1 MKPRKSDDADG
12 SPVPESG
19 ECRTRWR
26 VALVTF
32 ANKLRWLFSHPT
44 FSRHP
49 ISVLLAVL
57 KWEWIR
63 KRGQSKI
70 LPLTADL
77 RFKVRPFDGMGRML
91 CYFGLEADEMFGFM
105 NEYLKPGMVVVDV
118 GANIGTHSIYSA
130 RLIGE
135 GGKVVAIE
143 ADSETAKILRDNISL
158 NHVANVGVLE
168 TCVSDQPGTVLF
180 NVNCNSAKSS
190 IVYAGESTIPVNAQR
205 MVDLLPHEL
214 QIDFLKIDVEG
225 ADYLVLIGSREIF
238 TLRPPS
244 VVVAELSSRK
254 EEICRFLT
262 SYDYE
267 LFDYR
272 AGRLVPRTSEHCIQ
286 NIYALHSSIRKVLA
300 NRGWSQSEGGI
311 WLSPSTGRARPHVLA
326 DGRKT

>member
-1 MKPRKSDDADG
+1 MKPRKSDDAGG
-12 SPVPESG
+12 SPISESG
-19 ECRTRWR
+19 ECRTKWR

-70 LPLTADL
+70 LQLSGDL

-91 CYFGLEADEMFGFM
+91 CYFGLEADQMFSFM

-143 ADSETAKILRDNISL
+143 AHPETVEILRENINL
-158 NHVANVGVLE
+158 NNVTNVGVLE
-168 TCVSDQPGTVLF
+168 TCVSEQAGTVLF
-180 NVNCNSAKSS
+180 NVNRNSAKSS
-190 IVYAGESTIPVNAQR
+190 IVYTGASTISVSAQR
-205 MVDLLPHEL
+205 IADLVPQEL
-214 QIDFLKIDVEG
+214 QIDFLKVDVEG
-225 ADYLVLIGSREIF
+225 ADYFVLLGGRKIF
-238 TLRPPS
+238 EQRPPS
-244 VVVAELSSRK
+244 VVVVEVSSYK
-254 EEICRFLT
+254 EKICSFLT
-262 SYDYE
+262 AYGYE
-267 LFDYR
+267 LFDYQ
-272 AGRLVPRTSEHCIQ
+272 AGRLVPRTCADKIL
-286 NIYALHSSIRKVLA
+286 NVYALHSSIKTELA
-300 NRGWSQSEGGI
+300 IRGWLRSEAGT
-311 WLSPSTGRARPHVLA
+311 WLLRQPGER
-326 DGRKT
+326 DRKC